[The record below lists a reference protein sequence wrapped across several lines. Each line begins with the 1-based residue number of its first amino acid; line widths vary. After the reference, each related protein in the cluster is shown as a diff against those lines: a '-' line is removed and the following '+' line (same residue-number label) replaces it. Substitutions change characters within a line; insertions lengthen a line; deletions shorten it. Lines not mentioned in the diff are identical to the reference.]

1 MDQHK
6 RPSVDEVEGYVNREL
21 ILDLSDLDCLLTA
34 MIMESPTALLP
45 TYPQTELERVQ
56 FSFGSNNSQ
65 MIPNAV
71 LRCMRQTGLGGVRR
85 LTNYLG
91 FTVNSKGDQ
100 LSPFKPQS
108 GDVVLSDLI
117 QDFSLPTNAFE
128 MMTSP
133 VRMPDPGDPIE
144 IGVYESLLHVNV
156 QANVR
161 LAHPGLPHIQ
171 HPKAAWMKYF
181 LGSAFLLSAVVY
193 LTFHR
198 RELKTPPEV
207 LGWSTRLL
215 PSELLNQYKAWI
227 SIEIPH
233 MLEEIMR

>member
-6 RPSVDEVEGYVNREL
+6 RPSADEVEGYVNREL

-45 TYPQTELERVQ
+45 TYPQTELESVQ

-117 QDFSLPTNAFE
+117 QDFSLQSNVLE
-128 MMTSP
+128 MMTCP
-133 VRMPDPGDPIE
+133 VRKPDPGDPAE
-144 IGVYESLLHVNV
+144 TCVYDSLLHVNV
-156 QANVR
+156 HANVR
-161 LAHPGLPHIQ
+161 LAHPGIPHAQ
-171 HPKAAWMKYF
+171 HPNADWTKYF

-193 LTFHR
+193 LTFHKR
-198 RELKTPPEV
+198 KLKTPTEV
-207 LGWSTRLL
+207 LGWSRRLL
-215 PSELLNQYKAWI
+215 PFELLDEYKAWI
-227 SIEIPH
+227 STEIPH
-233 MLEEIMR
+233 MLEETMR